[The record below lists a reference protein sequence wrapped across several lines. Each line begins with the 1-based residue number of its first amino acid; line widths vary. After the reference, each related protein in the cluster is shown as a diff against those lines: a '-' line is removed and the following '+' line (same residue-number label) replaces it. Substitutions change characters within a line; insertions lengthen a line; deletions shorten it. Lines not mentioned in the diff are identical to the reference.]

1 MIKCSLYH
9 FCFRQIHIL
18 VIWCKCTELSPA
30 GLYLWEQWL
39 QVLLLLA
46 LLWTLFA
53 LLQHFSFNQTSQG
66 TWRKSCPI
74 SVVPILSKYSPSQ
87 TFTFTWELLHRPRIQ
102 QVWIP
107 FSVVVKAFLCWK
119 KGCPRIKNLW
129 ENREMVKKRSKLSG
143 SLPLWFFSY
152 QEEAL
157 WFPWGPSQHQAV
169 SDSESVCATNFNT
182 LVKISIQ
189 ETGTAKHTCLK
200 QGGFK
205 SA

>member
-102 QVWIP
+102 QAWLP
-107 FSVVVKAFLCWK
+107 FSVVLKSFCVGRKVVQGLKTFGRTGRWWSKGANCQILCLSDIFHIKKKLWAFHEL
-119 KGCPRIKNLW
+119 PPSIRLW
-129 ENREMVKKRSKLSG
+129 VIQN
-143 SLPLWFFSY
+143 
-152 QEEAL
+152 
-157 WFPWGPSQHQAV
+157 
-169 SDSESVCATNFNT
+169 VCATNFNT
-182 LVKISIQ
+182 LVKISTQ

-200 QGGFK
+200 QCGFK